1 MTCEQ
6 EWACEQEKAA
16 APHLSSHGLAG
27 LTGSV
32 VRIFD
37 SSNAVL
43 VSFPTLFPGG
53 LADWIATNIQ
63 VRPVWERKP

>member
-16 APHLSSHGLAG
+16 APPLPSHGLAG
-27 LTGSV
+27 LAGSV

-43 VSFPTLFPGG
+43 VSPPPFPGE

-63 VRPVWERKP
+63 GRPVWERKP